1 MDTRQEDTHKEKEKK
16 RRIRK
21 DPTRMKRDK

>member
-16 RRIRK
+16 RRLRK
-21 DPTRMKRDK
+21 YPTQEMKDK